1 MFKKLLC
8 GVVAAALVMTA
19 APVLPVNSTVSSAEA
34 VKVTNG
40 SLKKAGWWTEFSD
53 SWKLEKGKQLTLKF
67 THESDFAQP
76 YHIFVGVLSST
87 ADGLKTPAS
96 RPANYFEYAVVRGDL
111 YGWSTSTKVCAA
123 DQNTGSGD
131 ATTFKAGTQMSYD
144 GKVIAYTTDFDRNW
158 DTLKEVL
165 KNADVTLTLQRG
177 DTAAKMIVDAVSRT
191 DATKKINYTAT
202 ISLGKTQDTDSAADA
217 DLYFTLT
224 AEQAAVNISSA
235 DISDITGDTQITAPP
250 TGTGTPNT
258 NNNNGQPS
266 VNQSATLKAKIT
278 AKKGKKSV
286 SKVTVKK
293 GKKVTLKVSVVPKK
307 AKLSLGKL
315 SKKQKKIATVTF
327 KNKKLTIKGKKKGK
341 VTVKIT
347 SARLGV
353 YKKTTK
359 SIKVT
364 VK

>member
-8 GVVAAALVMTA
+8 GVVAAAMVMTA
-19 APVLPVNSTVSSAEA
+19 VPVLPANTTVADAAA
-34 VKVTNG
+34 VAVTNG

-53 SWKLEKGKQLTLKF
+53 SWKVEKGKQLTLKF
-67 THESDFAQP
+67 THESDFVQP
-76 YHIFVGVLSST
+76 YHIFVGVLTNT
-87 ADGLKTPAS
+87 AEGLKTPTG

-202 ISLGKTQDTDSAADA
+202 ISLGTTKDTDSAANG
-217 DLYFTLT
+217 DLYFTMT

-235 DISDITGDTQITAPP
+235 DISDIPSDSQITAPP

-258 NNNNGQPS
+258 PVTPGPS
-266 VNQSATLKAKIT
+266 TAATQKAKFT
-278 AKKGKKSV
+278 VKKGKKKV
-286 SKVTVKK
+286 SSVTVKK
-293 GKKVTLKVSVVPKK
+293 GKKVTLKVTVIPSK
-307 AKLSLGKL
+307 AKLTLNKL
-315 SKKQKKIATVTF
+315 TKKQKKIATVTF
-327 KNKKLTIKGKKKGK
+327 KKGKLTIKGKKKGN

-347 SARLGV
+347 SSKQGV

-359 SIKVT
+359 SIKVK